1 MILLQAASLPAFT
14 ASENE
19 KIRYK
24 RCLSAVHLSATRF
37 MAYSRRGKRRR
48 LKIPMAARTIL
59 VMVVVAIVIFGSACL
74 AGDSGSEGTFSKI
87 DADQTI
93 RDLSSFEKA
102 PFKLAKEYDVSELP
116 MANAA
121 YKIFFTPPDSQP
133 IQYELRIYTDHVS
146 AVEKGIEYAEEVTG
160 ADALLRSADVRWDE
174 GTNDRRGGGAARGS
188 LTPLY
193 GDYAIIGNVIILCQ
207 GRNSTQSLNRCE
219 ALLLAVGIGK

>member
-1 MILLQAASLPAFT
+1 MAHSQHGKQ
-14 ASENE
+14 
-19 KIRYK
+19 KIVK
-24 RCLSAVHLSATRF
+24 MPTIS
-37 MAYSRRGKRRR
+37 
-48 LKIPMAARTIL
+48 PTIL
-59 VMVVVAIVIFGSACL
+59 GMVVVAIAIFGSACL
-74 AGDSGSEGTFSKI
+74 AGDSDSEGTFSKI
-87 DADQTI
+87 NADQTI

-116 MANAA
+116 MATAA
-121 YKIFFTPPDSQP
+121 YKVFFTPPDSQP
-133 IQYELRIYTDHVS
+133 IQYELRIYPDHMS

>member
-1 MILLQAASLPAFT
+1 MAHSQHGKQ
-14 ASENE
+14 
-19 KIRYK
+19 KIVK
-24 RCLSAVHLSATRF
+24 MPTIS
-37 MAYSRRGKRRR
+37 
-48 LKIPMAARTIL
+48 PTIL
-59 VMVVVAIVIFGSACL
+59 GMVVVAIAIFGSACL
-74 AGDSGSEGTFSKI
+74 AGDSHSEGIFSKI
-87 DADQTI
+87 NADQTF

-116 MANAA
+116 MATAA
-121 YKIFFTPPDSQP
+121 YKVFFTPPDSQP
-133 IQYELRIYTDHVS
+133 IQYELRIYPDHMS

>member
-1 MILLQAASLPAFT
+1 MDRHFSSTTLSLIVFSLTLLGVACGSV
-14 ASENE
+14 NE
-19 KIRYK
+19 SHESTFVKIN
-24 RCLSAVHLSATRF
+24 
-37 MAYSRRGKRRR
+37 
-48 LKIPMAARTIL
+48 P
-59 VMVVVAIVIFGSACL
+59 
-74 AGDSGSEGTFSKI
+74 
-87 DADQTI
+87 DQTI
-93 RDLSSFEKA
+93 RDFSSFDGA
-102 PFKLAKEYDVSELP
+102 RFKLAKEYDISGLP
-116 MANAA
+116 MASAA
-121 YKIFFTPPDSQP
+121 YMGYFTPPDSEP
-133 IQYELRIYTDHVS
+133 IQYELRIYPDHMS

>member
-1 MILLQAASLPAFT
+1 MT
-14 ASENE
+14 
-19 KIRYK
+19 
-24 RCLSAVHLSATRF
+24 
-37 MAYSRRGKRRR
+37 
-48 LKIPMAARTIL
+48 ARTIL

-87 DADQTI
+87 NAEQTI

-121 YKIFFTPPDSQP
+121 YKVFFTPPDSQP
-133 IQYELRIYTDHVS
+133 IQYELRIYPDHVS

>member
-1 MILLQAASLPAFT
+1 MAHSQHGKQ
-14 ASENE
+14 
-19 KIRYK
+19 KIVK
-24 RCLSAVHLSATRF
+24 MPTIS
-37 MAYSRRGKRRR
+37 
-48 LKIPMAARTIL
+48 PTIL
-59 VMVVVAIVIFGSACL
+59 GMVVVAIAIFGSACL
-74 AGDSGSEGTFSKI
+74 AGDSDSEGTFSKI
-87 DADQTI
+87 NADQTF

-116 MANAA
+116 MATAA
-121 YKIFFTPPDSQP
+121 YKVFFTPPDSQP
-133 IQYELRIYTDHVS
+133 IQYELRIYPDHMS

-219 ALLLAVGIGK
+219 ALLLAAGIGK

>member
-1 MILLQAASLPAFT
+1 MAHSQHGKQ
-14 ASENE
+14 
-19 KIRYK
+19 KIVK
-24 RCLSAVHLSATRF
+24 MPTIS
-37 MAYSRRGKRRR
+37 
-48 LKIPMAARTIL
+48 PTIL
-59 VMVVVAIVIFGSACL
+59 GMVVVAIAIFGSACL
-74 AGDSGSEGTFSKI
+74 AGDSDSEGTFSKI
-87 DADQTI
+87 NADQTF
-93 RDLSSFEKA
+93 RDLSSIEKA

-116 MANAA
+116 MATAA
-121 YKIFFTPPDSQP
+121 YKVFFTPPDSQP
-133 IQYELRIYTDHVS
+133 IQYELRIYPDHMS

>member
-1 MILLQAASLPAFT
+1 MAHSQHGKQ
-14 ASENE
+14 
-19 KIRYK
+19 KIVK
-24 RCLSAVHLSATRF
+24 MPTIS
-37 MAYSRRGKRRR
+37 
-48 LKIPMAARTIL
+48 PTIL
-59 VMVVVAIVIFGSACL
+59 RMVVVAIAIFGSACL
-74 AGDSGSEGTFSKI
+74 AGDSDSEGTFSKI
-87 DADQTI
+87 NAEQTF

-116 MANAA
+116 MATAA
-121 YKIFFTPPDSQP
+121 YKVFFTPPDSQP
-133 IQYELRIYTDHVS
+133 IQYELRIYPDHMS

-160 ADALLRSADVRWDE
+160 ANALLRSADVRWDE